1 MAKELWVEAYRP
13 KTINDYVFKDP
24 KQRKQVMSWIEDKS
38 IPHLLFYG
46 GPGTGKTT
54 LAKILITEL
63 GIQEG
68 DLMYINASRDNG
80 VDYVRDRINRFCS
93 SMPWGDFRVVLLDE
107 ADYLSH
113 NAQSILRGMM
123 EQFASEVRFIL
134 TCNLPHKIM
143 TAIKSRSQEFHISR
157 QDQTDFTARVAE
169 ILISEN
175 IDIDLET
182 IDLYVRAT
190 YPDLRKT
197 INAVQQNIDD
207 GKLMSPDEGD
217 DMTSDWRLTMVSL
230 FREKKL
236 RQARE
241 LICKSASPDDFEE
254 MFIFLYRNLDF
265 FGETD
270 EDKDAAIIII
280 RNGMFRHVSVADPEI
295 NFSATM
301 VELENI

>member
-13 KTINDYVFKDP
+13 KTIDEYVFKDP
-24 KQRKQVMSWIEDKS
+24 RQRKQVMTWLDDKS

-54 LAKILITEL
+54 LAKILINEL

-93 SMPWGDFRVVLLDE
+93 SMPWGDFKVVLLDE
-107 ADYLSH
+107 ADFLSQ
-113 NAQSILRGMM
+113 NAQAILRGMM

-134 TCNLPHKIM
+134 TCNSPHKIM
-143 TAIKSRSQEFHISR
+143 TAVKSRSHEMHISN

-169 ILISEN
+169 ILINEN
-175 IDIDLET
+175 IDVDLET

-207 GKLMSPDEGD
+207 GKLMAPDAGD
-217 DMTSDWRLTMVSL
+217 EMTSDWRLAMVGL

-254 MFIFLYRNLDF
+254 MFKFLYRNLDF
-265 FGETD
+265 FGTTD

-280 RNGMFRHVSVADPEI
+280 RNGMFKHVSVADPEI